1 MFFSGGGQGASKNSD
16 GKSGLLWPTSAAN
29 TSTDEVQLSN
39 LSEQIRAQNSNSP
52 ERAAHLEKLSAAIDA
67 GTYRV
72 DSTEISR
79 NIMILHIGDRMSS
92 PMVSR

>member
-1 MFFSGGGQGASKNSD
+1 MKINDANVGGTGAAQAANAVGGAAAAKAQPKA
-16 GKSGLLWPTSAAN
+16 GAAN
-29 TSTDEVQLSN
+29 TSTDEVQLSS

-79 NIMILHIGDRMSS
+79 NIIDESTK
-92 PMVSR
+92 